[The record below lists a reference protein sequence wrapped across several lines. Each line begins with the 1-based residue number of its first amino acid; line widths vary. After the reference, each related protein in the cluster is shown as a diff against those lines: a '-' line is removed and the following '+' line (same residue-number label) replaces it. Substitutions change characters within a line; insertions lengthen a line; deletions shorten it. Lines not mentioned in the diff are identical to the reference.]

1 MLFKGSYLRVSS
13 PITSNGTNI
22 KLDETGRAMYRET
35 FLPLSARK
43 ELENQN
49 KKLPE
54 HLRKKIEVVH
64 DSLDPNGIEEKQ
76 RAKPGPKPKTQAA

>member
-1 MLFKGSYLRVSS
+1 
-13 PITSNGTNI
+13 
-22 KLDETGRAMYRET
+22 MYRET

-54 HLRKKIEVVH
+54 HLRKKIEVVN
-64 DSLDPNGIEEKQ
+64 DSLDPNGTEEKQ